1 MKNTSKIISIF
12 LAAVLCFSGCA
23 APDYSASKQLKVS
36 VQNDMPTSDI
46 TMMSDKY
53 AVVKYDSELNDSKY
67 SDTYSTLLINDTTN
81 TPEVVKDVHKLI
93 YPASMT
99 KLMTGLL
106 VIESIEA
113 GTLSLDDEVTLD
125 RTVTFDDWG
134 AVASPLTVGCKTTVK
149 DLLYGLLISS
159 YNDCAVI
166 LSELVSG
173 SESAFVEAMNTRA
186 KELGATNTHYKNP
199 HGLHDDG
206 HYTTAYDLYLI
217 FKEFTSHD
225 LAYVIDSTS
234 SYTFQ
239 YKDPSG
245 NSCSEELEPTNG
257 FMTGEYQLP
266 SGFSIGSWKSGTTMQ
281 AGHCLIV
288 EFVNNSTGDK
298 FFAVCSG
305 NVDRDTLYG
314 HITDLIKTSK

>member
-1 MKNTSKIISIF
+1 MKNTSKIITIF

-134 AVASPLTVGCKTTVK
+134 AVASPLT
-149 DLLYGLLISS
+149 
-159 YNDCAVI
+159 VI

-298 FFAVCSG
+298 FFAVCAG
-305 NVDRDTLYG
+305 NVDRDALYG